1 MVTID
6 GFPSF
11 DGTEYALSLSLRVHP
26 VAPFACKVVQGELV
40 RMIRIIKWN
49 GVDIGIGD
57 VEKGWRKVKY
67 STCPVASDKIS
78 LSEWKR
84 FFDLW
89 GLDVTL

>member
-1 MVTID
+1 
-6 GFPSF
+6 
-11 DGTEYALSLSLRVHP
+11 
-26 VAPFACKVVQGELV
+26 
-40 RMIRIIKWN
+40 MIRIIKWN

-57 VEKGWRKVKY
+57 MKKGWRKVKY

>member
-1 MVTID
+1 M
-6 GFPSF
+6 
-11 DGTEYALSLSLRVHP
+11 
-26 VAPFACKVVQGELV
+26 APFACKVVQGELV

-57 VEKGWRKVKY
+57 VKKGWRKVKY